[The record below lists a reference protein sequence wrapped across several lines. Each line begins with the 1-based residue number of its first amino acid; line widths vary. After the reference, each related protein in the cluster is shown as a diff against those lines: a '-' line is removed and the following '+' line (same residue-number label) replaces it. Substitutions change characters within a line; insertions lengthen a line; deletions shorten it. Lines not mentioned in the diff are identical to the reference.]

1 MVVNRVNKS
10 KVLWFFVFI
19 ILVVFTMYTI
29 ISGSGNFSV
38 DGFVDCIANAN
49 PFWIAAAVGF
59 MLMFILIEGVSIKH
73 LTDFLG
79 SKTSLRRGFLYSA
92 ADIFFSAITPS
103 ATGGQPASAFFML
116 RDGIPASVTAMS
128 LLINIAV
135 YTISI
140 IFIGLVCLICTPAV
154 FMGFGTFSK
163 VLIVAGLV
171 IQMAIVVM
179 FAMLVYKDRIM
190 FRIADKLLVVAKK
203 LHLANRVEKKRKKL
217 EKTAKEYKECS
228 VAVKNNFG
236 VIIRVFI
243 YNVIQRV
250 SQMMVTVC
258 VFMAVGGDISKAPE
272 VLSTQGLVI
281 LGSNS
286 VPIPG
291 AVGVADYLFFE
302 GFRGMVP
309 HDSLVHVELMSR
321 GISFYG
327 CIILCILIVAV
338 CYLSKSKKKKD
349 K

>member
-1 MVVNRVNKS
+1 MNKN
-10 KVLWFFVFI
+10 KVLWFFVFV

-29 ISGSGNFSV
+29 ISGSGSFTAT
-38 DGFVDCIANAN
+38 GFVRCIVNAN
-49 PFWIAAAVGF
+49 PFWIAAAVGC
-59 MLMFILIEGVSIKH
+59 MLLFILTEGVSIKY

-79 SKTSLRRGFLYSA
+79 SKTSLRRGFLYSS

-103 ATGGQPASAFFML
+103 ATGGQPASAFFMI

-128 LLINIAV
+128 LLINIGV

-140 IFIGLVCLICTPAV
+140 IFIGLVCLICTPHV
-154 FMGFGTFSK
+154 FMEFGTFSK
-163 VLIVAGLV
+163 VLIIAGLV
-171 IQMAIVVM
+171 IQLAIVVL

-203 LHLANRVEKKRKKL
+203 LHLAKRVEKKRKKL
-217 EKTAKEYKECS
+217 EKSAHEYKECS
-228 VAVKNNFG
+228 IAVKNHFG
-236 VIIRVFI
+236 VIIRVFV

-258 VFMAVGGDISKAPE
+258 VFMAVGGDLGKAWE

-302 GFRGMVP
+302 GFRGKVP
-309 HDSLVHVELMSR
+309 HDSLVNVELMSR

-338 CYLSKSKKKKD
+338 CYLSGKKKVKD
-349 K
+349 RKG